1 MLCLFTAG
9 SWSLVTRPL
18 HAACCRRGRSAPGR
32 CWGTGKQLC
41 AAPTMVAVSSPGSSS
56 SHPAPCCWR
65 HPAISHLP
73 FSEVYQRSQA
83 LPTSTLLPA
92 LKAASPGQNPPFFPC
107 TAAGTKRHTQLGREL
122 QFLPATLT
130 PARGCGTAPH
140 PPSSELS
147 QELQP

>member
-9 SWSLVTRPL
+9 SWSLVTHPL
-18 HAACCRRGRSAPGR
+18 HAACCRKEGKECPRTVLRHGEAALCCTHHGGCIKPGIFIL
-32 CWGTGKQLC
+32 T
-41 AAPTMVAVSSPGSSS
+41 PSP
-56 SHPAPCCWR
+56 WM

-107 TAAGTKRHTQLGREL
+107 TAAGTAEAHAAGKGAAIPACHPDPSQGLRH
-122 QFLPATLT
+122 
-130 PARGCGTAPH
+130 
-140 PPSSELS
+140 SSTSSKL
-147 QELQP
+147 